1 MTSTRW
7 LVLLVLLVSL
17 VLLIPGL
24 FAPVLTIRGVL
35 TRDGIAQVAPTMLQ
49 RGLND
54 DTLNALKA
62 MMNPT
67 VIGLL
72 EATGGDLRQ
81 VIIDKVT
88 PALTASLLQNVGEVE
103 VFQQTRSI
111 VGSVR
116 RLYEVGSPVP
126 ATLILLFSV
135 VVPFVK
141 TALVGWAMFVAHGA
155 QRRRT
160 LAFVEAIAKWSM
172 ADVFVVALFITY
184 LAAMASQ
191 STPAAGPPLVAF
203 RAEFGAGFYWFA
215 ALLRVLAG
223 VAAAQ
228 PRACSPP
235 ACERLA
241 VSKPDSLRARR
252 FHLGERQI
260 LAIRPRELSECR
272 VPARGDLQRQ
282 PDVERRLVR
291 GERPGIAVDL
301 SIPHEGTAQ
310 AVDGIRHVLLPRRDV
325 AQCPH
330 LAVRYLRNPWL
341 HCDTRR
347 AGRQTT
353 DTLQCRMPCLPV
365 TTGSPSCRPRCST
378 CRP

>member
-1 MTSTRW
+1 MAGFTAASAFITGSRCVTSIRW
-7 LVLLVLLVSL
+7 LILVLLVVSL

-24 FAPVLTIRGVL
+24 FAPVITIRGVL

-67 VIGLL
+67 VVGLL

-81 VIIDKVT
+81 MIIDKVT
-88 PALTASLLQNVGEVE
+88 PSLTASLLQNVGDVE

-141 TALVGWAMFVAHGA
+141 MALVGWAVFVADEA
-155 QRRRT
+155 RRRRT

-203 RAEFGAGFYWFA
+203 KAEFGPGFYWFA
-215 ALLRVLAG
+215 AYCVFSLATQQLTTRVL
-223 VAAAQ
+223 VA
-228 PRACSPP
+228 
-235 ACERLA
+235 
-241 VSKPDSLRARR
+241 
-252 FHLGERQI
+252 
-260 LAIRPRELSECR
+260 R
-272 VPARGDLQRQ
+272 V
-282 PDVERRLVR
+282 
-291 GERPGIAVDL
+291 
-301 SIPHEGTAQ
+301 
-310 AVDGIRHVLLPRRDV
+310 
-325 AQCPH
+325 
-330 LAVRYLRNPWL
+330 
-341 HCDTRR
+341 
-347 AGRQTT
+347 
-353 DTLQCRMPCLPV
+353 
-365 TTGSPSCRPRCST
+365 
-378 CRP
+378 